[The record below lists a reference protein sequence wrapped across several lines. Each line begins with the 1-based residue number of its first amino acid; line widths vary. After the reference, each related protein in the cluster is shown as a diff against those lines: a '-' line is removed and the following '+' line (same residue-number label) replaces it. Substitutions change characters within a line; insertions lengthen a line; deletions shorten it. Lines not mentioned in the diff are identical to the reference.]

1 MFPDFKLYC
10 KATVIKTVWYRHKN
24 RDIGQ
29 YNRIESTEINP
40 HLYGQLIYD
49 KGSKNMYL
57 SEWISLKRQKIR
69 VGEDM
74 EIR

>member
-10 KATVIKTVWYRHKN
+10 KATVIKTVWYRHTN